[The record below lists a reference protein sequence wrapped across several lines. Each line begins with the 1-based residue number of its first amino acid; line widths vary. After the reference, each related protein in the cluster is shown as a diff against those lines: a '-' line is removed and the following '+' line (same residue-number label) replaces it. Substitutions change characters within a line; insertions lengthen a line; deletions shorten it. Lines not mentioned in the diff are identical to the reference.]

1 MAIVILWPLS
11 CCLCELSILRL
22 YFRARAVGIAAPL
35 AAALSVVCVFACV
48 VTNSMLVRPLSAY
61 VEGTYARH
69 GEERMNRLSAF
80 DYVSNLVLDGVEP
93 AVGII
98 AGRNPTMRPLPP
110 RSEYSEHRT
119 MKEGHRRPAARA
131 SRASSR
137 LRNEMVVGRQEI

>member
-110 RSEYSEHRT
+110 PQRVL
-119 MKEGHRRPAARA
+119 RA
-131 SRASSR
+131 
-137 LRNEMVVGRQEI
+137 